1 MIDFGKILKRSWY
14 ILWNYRVLWIFGLLL
29 ALTAGGGGSSG
40 NSSYQYGGNDG
51 NNGNN
56 GSGYDLEQA
65 PEFFQELAKAFERDV
80 VPMFENPSEH
90 VATFIWIG
98 VAIFVL
104 ILIFSVIAAFIRYPS
119 EVAVMRMVD
128 RFEATGEK
136 VGFREGWKL
145 GWNRRAFRLWVIDL
159 IISLPALLV
168 FGTFLVVGIMF
179 AINASTS
186 SGDAW
191 VGPMIAAIG
200 CFFLFLFAFIILMV
214 FLSLLRH
221 FFARFAAFEET
232 SVGESFRQGWAFF
245 KHNWKSAALMWLI
258 MLAVGFGVGI
268 VTIIA
273 FFLFIPVYLVL
284 LIPAT
289 LVAAIPGLI
298 VYGIASLFISTP
310 MAAVVGALFALPL
323 FFTVLFAPLLV
334 FSGWYMIYDSTIWT
348 LAYREMKALDAAII
362 VEAPQEPALPA

>member
-14 ILWNYRVLWIFGLLL
+14 ILWNYRVLWVFGLLL
-29 ALTAGGGGSSG
+29 ALTTGGGGSSG
-40 NSSYQYGGNDG
+40 NSNYQFSGNNG

-56 GSGYDLEQA
+56 GSGYELEQA
-65 PEFFQELAKAFERDV
+65 PEFFQELAEAFERDV

-104 ILIFSVIAAFIRYPS
+104 ILIFSAISAFIRYPS

-128 RFEATGEK
+128 RFESTGEK

-145 GWNRRAFRLWVIDL
+145 GWNRRAFRLWLVDL

-168 FGTFLVVGIMF
+168 FGALFALGIVVL
-179 AINASTS
+179 INASDS
-186 SGDAW
+186 PGDTW
-191 VGPMIAAIG
+191 VGGMIATIG
-200 CFFLFLFAFIILMV
+200 CVFLLFFAVIILTV

-221 FFARFAAFEET
+221 FFARFIALEET
-232 SVGESFRQGWAFF
+232 SLGDSFRRGWAFF

-258 MLAVGFGVGI
+258 MLAIGFGVGI

-273 FFLFIPVYLVL
+273 FFLLIPAYLVL
-284 LIPAT
+284 IIPAA
-289 LVAAIPGLI
+289 LVAAVPGLI
-298 VYGIASLFISTP
+298 AYGIASLFLSAPI
-310 MAAVVGALFALPL
+310 AAVVGAIFALPF
-323 FFTVLFAPLLV
+323 FFTIMFAPLFLL
-334 FSGWYMIYDSTIWT
+334 SGWYLIYDSTIWT